1 MHLFAFGSNGS
12 GQLGIGHTEDV
23 SSPTECIF
31 ETSEQHHESLSDG
44 HDKIS
49 RIVAGGNHILLLTAK
64 GAVWAAGWNGDGR
77 CGENS
82 TGIHAPGQHGHRDG
96 EEHSSPTANEKKIQ
110 TTDTK
115 GEQKEEETLLR
126 FRRVRI
132 HDPVSGLAVEHF
144 KHVAATWEGSLLVAS
159 VPKASKKDSSF
170 SSERMDRRGD
180 DQSVSPE
187 EEDEEDR
194 IYVLGT
200 GTKGE
205 LGIGEQK
212 LHSGT
217 SAPSYIPNFP
227 PRPYPSEEEP
237 TPPSNPEPIPKITAL
252 ATGMTHT
259 IAILSNGQVYGWG
272 SSRKGQLGPGNK
284 AAKIVWEP
292 ARVEEIPFSAKGAV
306 CGREFTVVWGDDCR
320 RVVLLGDRGMRWGV
334 LGDSLFASGAF
345 SASSSSQHGDG
356 NDEGVVE
363 VNAVHGYTDIL
374 ASWNGVYVHAPP
386 DPAGKTMSE
395 EDSAT
400 TPSPPRPGH
409 RLIAWG
415 RNDRGQHPPPNLP
428 PPTTL
433 AVGSEHVLALLE
445 DGTAAAFGWGEHGNC
460 GPETDARGNVA
471 GTYHVISLP
480 EAARTAGGRVV
491 GVGAGCATSWLIV
504 S

>member
-1 MHLFAFGSNGS
+1 MHLFALGSNGS

-23 SSPTECIF
+23 SSPTECLF
-31 ETSEQHHESLSDG
+31 ETSERHQGPSDEN
-44 HDKIS
+44 DNIT
-49 RIVAGGNHILLLTAK
+49 RIVAGGNHTLLLTAK
-64 GAVWAAGWNGDGR
+64 GAVWAAGLNGDGR
-77 CGENS
+77 CGENI
-82 TGIHAPGQHGHRDG
+82 TCIHAQGQDLHRDG
-96 EEHSSPTANEKKIQ
+96 EKNSSSTANEKKIP
-110 TTDTK
+110 TAATK
-115 GEQKEEETLLR
+115 QAQAQERDGDEQEDTLLR
-126 FRRVRI
+126 FRRVCI
-132 HDPVSGLAVEHF
+132 HDPESGLTVEHF

-159 VPKASKKDSSF
+159 VPKISKQNPSF
-170 SSERMDRRGD
+170 SAEQMNRRGD

-187 EEDEEDR
+187 DDEEEDR

-205 LGIGEQK
+205 LGIGSQI
-212 LHSGT
+212 LHSGP

-227 PRPYPSEEEP
+227 PRPDPSEQEP
-237 TPPSNPEPIPKITAL
+237 TPKITAL

-284 AAKIVWEP
+284 ATKIIWEP
-292 ARVEEIPFSAKGAV
+292 ARVDGIPFFARSAV
-306 CGREFTVVWGDDCR
+306 CGREFTVVLGDDCR
-320 RVVLLGDRGMRWGV
+320 RFVLLGERGMRWGV
-334 LGDSLFASGAF
+334 LGDFLSSSSAF
-345 SASSSSQHGDG
+345 SVASSSQHGDG

-363 VNAVHGYTDIL
+363 VNAVNGYTDIL
-374 ASWNGVYVHAPP
+374 ASWNGVYVHVPP
-386 DPAGKTMSE
+386 NPAGKSLSE
-395 EDSAT
+395 EDSPA

-409 RLIAWG
+409 LIAWG
-415 RNDRGQHPPPNLP
+415 RNDRGQHPPPTLP

-445 DGTAAAFGWGEHGNC
+445 DGTVAAFGWGEHGNC

-471 GTYHVISLP
+471 GTYNVISLP
-480 EAARTAGGRVV
+480 EDARTAGGRVV